1 MFTALLAF
9 WLVTALE
16 LLLALF
22 PSSAFRR
29 YLALF
34 GVLLAVVSSIWLL
47 AFGISIFTVL
57 LLVFGIYR
65 SVNLLRL
72 AKARIHQKYLRRS
85 SLKTAFWIGI
95 TQVLATLAWL
105 SDVHWGL
112 AGLRLWIF
120 IAWADVVLALVL
132 LASTSRH
139 LWTTRTPRLAATDVN
154 DAKLPTLTVAIPARN
169 ETDDLDACLT
179 SLVAS
184 SYPKL
189 EILVLDD
196 CSQNKHTPEIIRSF
210 AHAGVR
216 FLQGKVPDINW
227 LAKNAAYQQLYEE
240 ANGEL
245 LLFCGVDVRFQPNS
259 LRELVAALQHKR
271 KSMIALIPQNVVPG
285 ALTSLETT
293 LLQPMR
299 YAWEISLPRR
309 LFRRPPVLS
318 TCWLIRRDVVASA
331 GGFAAV
337 SRSIVP
343 ESYFARVSAV
353 QDGYSFMQSSAKMG
367 VTSMKSRVEQ
377 RATAVRTE
385 YPRVH
390 RRIEL
395 VMVLSLLELG
405 GVVLPYILTVTGFL
419 HKELT
424 SIWLPSVIAVALL
437 TITYIAV
444 VALTYRAWLARA
456 LIQLP
461 LAVAIDV
468 FLLNYSMIRYEFF
481 SVIWKDR
488 NVCIPVMRVTDRL
501 PEPELQRSALS

>member
-1 MFTALLAF
+1 MALLAF
-9 WLVTALE
+9 WLVTAFE
-16 LLLALF
+16 LALTLV
-22 PSSAFRR
+22 PNSRARR
-29 YLALF
+29 YVALACTTA
-34 GVLLAVVSSIWLL
+34 VLISSVWLL
-47 AFGISIFTVL
+47 ATGISLFTVL
-57 LLVFGIYR
+57 LFVYGAYRGI
-65 SVNLLRL
+65 NLLRL
-72 AKARIHQKYLRRS
+72 AKGRVHEKYLRRS
-85 SLKTAFWIGI
+85 AVQTTLWLVTVQAI
-95 TQVLATLAWL
+95 TTLAWL
-105 SDVHWGL
+105 TDGRWGL
-112 AGLRLWIF
+112 TGLKLWIF
-120 IAWADVVLALVL
+120 IAWADVALAAILVT
-132 LASTSRH
+132 STLRH
-139 LWTTRTPRLAATDVN
+139 LWTTRTPRLAAADISDTN
-154 DAKLPTLTVAIPARN
+154 LPTLTVAIPARN
-169 ETDDLDACLT
+169 ETDDLEGCLT

-184 SYPKL
+184 NYPKL

-216 FLQGKVPDINW
+216 FLQGKVPDENW

-245 LLFCGVDVRFQPNS
+245 LLFCGVDVRFQPGS

-271 KSMIALIPQNVVPG
+271 KSMISLIPQNIVPSP
-285 ALTSLETT
+285 LTNRETT

-299 YAWEISLPRR
+299 YAWELSLPRR

-318 TCWLIRRDVVASA
+318 TCWLIRREVIASA

-353 QDGYSFMQSSAKMG
+353 QDGYSFMQSSADMG
-367 VTSMKSRVEQ
+367 ITSRKSGAEQ

-395 VMVLSLLELG
+395 VMVLSLTELG
-405 GVVLPYILTVTGFL
+405 GVLLPYVLAVSCLLHAAPEALLAPSLLT
-419 HKELT
+419 
-424 SIWLPSVIAVALL
+424 IALL
-437 TITYIAV
+437 TVAYAAV
-444 VALTYRAWLARA
+444 VALTYRAWLVRA

-461 LAVAIDV
+461 VAVV
-468 FLLNYSMIRYEFF
+468 GNVVLLNYSMIRYEFF

-488 NVCIPVMRVTDRL
+488 NVCIPVMRVTGHL
-501 PEPELQRSALS
+501 AEPVEQQQAFSS